1 MADAKRSKNEC
12 APPAPGFREQLT
24 NFVEWIKPYKEVAA
38 LLVGLFVTISTGL
51 AWGRFVFCER
61 ERRYRNC
68 NARSTLTQELKRW
81 PTLGL
86 HARHRNELC
95 LFEKSV

>member
-1 MADAKRSKNEC
+1 VADAKRSKNESGSRIPR
-12 APPAPGFREQLT
+12 AIDQIRGVDKSYEEL
-24 NFVEWIKPYKEVAA
+24 AA
-38 LLVGLFVTISTGL
+38 LLVGLFVAISATL

-61 ERRYRNC
+61 ERRYRNW
-68 NARSTLTQELKRW
+68 NARSTLAKELKRW

-86 HARHRNELC
+86 HARHRNELR